1 MSNSALRSF
10 EPYSPNYHLE
20 PVEMEVIERELIGQY
35 KASGDVQDER
45 VAAFVLQH
53 DDPYADFARTIETAT
68 YENYDSALAMRPYE
82 ASSFFVLTADMQTD
96 RIAHIKR
103 VVAANPTLGLPGANL
118 TGLEVIDDRIKAVN
132 PDEHASLEDLLV
144 AHEIDD
150 VMRGW
155 NLTSNSAVPGVT
167 PSKENPY
174 TLLSY
179 KAIYQLTR
187 TEDMD
192 FILAYLNEGAQKSLG
207 KLGVV
212 SQLLGGRDF
221 HLPSPPNS
229 TTYDQHYTAF
239 VIPNVPE
246 NTDAFTRV
254 NPDKPLTR
262 LVADRVVPVIE
273 TQVIDGTDRV
283 FLDRTPQQA

>member
-1 MSNSALRSF
+1 MSNSAVRSF
-10 EPYSPNYHLE
+10 EPYSPNYHLLPE
-20 PVEMEVIERELIGQY
+20 EMSAIERELIGQY
-35 KASGDVQDER
+35 KASGEAQAES

-53 DDPYADFARTIETAT
+53 DDPFADFARTIETAT
-68 YENYDSALAMRPYE
+68 YEDYDSALAMRTYE
-82 ASSFFVLTADMQTD
+82 QSSFFVLTADMQAD
-96 RIAHIKR
+96 RIAHVKR
-103 VVAANPTLGLPGANL
+103 VVAANPTLGLPGENL
-118 TGLEVIDDRIKAVN
+118 TGLEVIDDRIKAVDPN
-132 PDEHASLEDLLV
+132 EHASLEELLV

-155 NLTSNSAVPGVT
+155 NLTSNSAVPGVM
-167 PSKENPY
+167 PSKENPFA
-174 TLLSY
+174 LLSY

-187 TEDMD
+187 IEDMD
-192 FILAYLNEGAQKSLG
+192 FILAYLNEGARKSLG

-212 SQLLGGRDF
+212 SQLLGDREF

-229 TTYDQHYTAF
+229 TTYDEHYTAV

-262 LVADRVVPVIE
+262 LVADRIVPVIE
-273 TQVIDGTDRV
+273 TQVVADGDRV